1 MWVYSRCG
9 CGCVGVGL
17 SVGLSVGVGGRRCG
31 SGGGGWK
38 YPGIPRADPFVCYWG
53 GVFTTFFAVTFPK
66 LVREALKAI
75 LFLTSFCI
83 RCFNFQSEAGFFFPQ
98 GATGERRG
106 FHGRA
111 GFPEVTY
118 VPHHCG

>member
-1 MWVYSRCG
+1 MWV
-9 CGCVGVGL
+9 VVDVGL
-17 SVGLSVGVGGRRCG
+17 VAAVGNIREFQGR
-31 SGGGGWK
+31 
-38 YPGIPRADPFVCYWG
+38 IPSSAIGG